1 MIHTDCVSKKA
12 FNANYKAFSKFFR
25 SLNSTLKMKLIL
37 NSRKLYIYAPVS
49 KKPSDSFTLMK
60 GRPFEYVISS
70 KLTLKITT
78 SLTVQGV
85 EYSDNKT
92 ATLLVYSISLLL
104 IHGWRIRKSYLE
116 RLIEES
122 FNSLRQAS
130 D

>member
-1 MIHTDCVSKKA
+1 
-12 FNANYKAFSKFFR
+12 
-25 SLNSTLKMKLIL
+25 
-37 NSRKLYIYAPVS
+37 
-49 KKPSDSFTLMK
+49 MK
-60 GRPFEYVISS
+60 GRPFDYVISS
-70 KLTLKITT
+70 KLTLKIAS

-92 ATLLVYSISLLL
+92 ATQLVYSISLLL